1 MPDDIFTQIAGIIA
15 QKGCSGIKKGSEEW
29 QKLLSSGIAV
39 PAQERQEKPVA
50 QFTAQ
55 TTPDQTY
62 PRTPAPAVVP
72 TPQMPKR
79 TVSSTPF
86 QAPPAVLPDNL
97 EAMREIVRT
106 CRNCRLCQSRQNT
119 VFGEGNPNARLMF
132 IGEGP
137 GADEDASGRP
147 FVGAAGQLLDK
158 MITAMQ
164 FSRQEV
170 YIANI
175 VKCRPP
181 SNRNPEPDEAASCI
195 GYLKKQI
202 ELIKPECIVLLGAVA
217 SRFLLE
223 KREGVNKLRGKWMDC
238 NGIPTM
244 VTFHPSFLL
253 RTPEAKRE
261 AWSDLQQ
268 VMAKFGKFHKK

>member
-1 MPDDIFTQIAGIIA
+1 MSDDIFNQISGIIA
-15 QKGCSGIKKGSEEW
+15 KKGCSGIKKESEEW
-29 QKLLSSGIAV
+29 KMLLSSGVAV
-39 PAQERQEKPVA
+39 PPQERISAA
-50 QFTAQ
+50 QPTQVKNIQ
-55 TTPDQTY
+55 TP
-62 PRTPAPAVVP
+62 PAPA
-72 TPQMPKR
+72 R
-79 TVSSTPF
+79 
-86 QAPPAVLPDNL
+86 QAPAPAYVNHQVQNQQQISAVNFIELPNDLDAIRN
-97 EAMREIVRT
+97 IVSN
-106 CRNCRLCQSRQNT
+106 CASCRLCQNRKNT
-119 VFGEGNPNARLMF
+119 VFGEGDPHARLMF

-137 GADEDASGRP
+137 GADEDAIGRP

-181 SNRNPEPDEAASCI
+181 NNRNPEPDEAASCI

-217 SRFLLE
+217 SKFLLE
-223 KREGVNKLRGKWMDC
+223 RRDGVNKLRGNWLTY
-238 NGIPTM
+238 NNIPVM
-244 VTFHPSFLL
+244 VTFHPSYLL
-253 RTPEAKRE
+253 RNPDSKRE

-268 VMAKFGKFHKK
+268 VMAKFGKFHKR